1 MTIQSLCTLLKPH
14 PSPFREKRA
23 MHWACLVTV
32 PFASQIGFRMI
43 ITITILS
50 QLNSFPKV
58 TPEGHESWQG
68 DP

>member
-14 PSPFREKRA
+14 SSPFKEKRA

-32 PFASQIGFRMI
+32 PFASQIGFSII

-50 QLNSFPKV
+50 QLNSFPKA
-58 TPEGHESWQG
+58 THQELES
-68 DP
+68 